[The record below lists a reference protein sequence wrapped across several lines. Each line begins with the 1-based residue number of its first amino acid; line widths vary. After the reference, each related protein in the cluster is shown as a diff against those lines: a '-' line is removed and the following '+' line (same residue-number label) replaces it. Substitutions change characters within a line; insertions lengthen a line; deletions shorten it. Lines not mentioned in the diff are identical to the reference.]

1 VKIVLA
7 SASPRRAELLRQLG
21 LTFTIHAPYGGDDP
35 EDVAPAGPAPGQ
47 DPLAAAQDTARRLAA
62 AKAEIASRTHPDA
75 VVIAADTIVVAGDRF
90 LGKPRHAGDARDM
103 LRSISGRRHHV
114 VTGVAVVHGRKNL
127 SLADS
132 AVTAVWFR
140 ELGDDEIARY
150 VETRESLDKAGAY
163 GIQGKGAVFVER
175 LEGDYF
181 NVVGLPLL
189 TLASMLERAGVR
201 VF

>member
-1 VKIVLA
+1 
-7 SASPRRAELLRQLG
+7 
-21 LTFTIHAPYGGDDP
+21 
-35 EDVAPAGPAPGQ
+35 
-47 DPLAAAQDTARRLAA
+47 
-62 AKAEIASRTHPDA
+62 